1 MKLFVA
7 TSSGVRVRKNK
18 IVASAAFIVLLT
30 ASTGAVAQVPP
41 PPPPATPNCN
51 FVQTPAVGGVLN
63 LHTLAAPA
71 SSVAGSL
78 SGAIGNMNTIFL
90 TQQGSAFVSAP
101 PDPAPDQPGG
111 GVWARAVGGEVNLKS
126 TSTSNGAIIIPANP
140 GQNTSISTTCANNQ
154 NTNFAGVQVGQ
165 DIARLNW
172 GGWNVHLGTT
182 AGYVSSGSTDSVSG
196 FQTNFEVPFFGT
208 YLVATHGRFFSDI
221 MVREEF
227 YNMRLND
234 PTLGYFNQP
243 AGARGVSV
251 AVSAGYNFD
260 LGQNWFLEPSAGFI
274 ASKTH
279 VDSFNSGG
287 TIPPGIAGTNSVNDI
302 NSDIGR
308 LSLRAGK
315 TIVSGNMIW
324 QPFGSVS
331 VFHEFAGP
339 VTSSFVSI
347 NAVQTNNPPL
357 PPGTFPAT
365 FTQTTSTTRVGT
377 YGQYSLGLAA
387 QVANTGWLGFVR
399 VDYRNGDNINGWTGN
414 GGIRYQFTPD
424 MIAAVMPTKAPVK
437 ARGAVLTP
445 VNWTG
450 FYAGGFFGVDY
461 GTTDN
466 RFVGSPGPD
475 GSKIWSVG
483 ALGGGEVGYNYQ
495 VNKWVFGVEGD
506 IGGAN
511 IKGGRTCGAETGI
524 DPVTH
529 FLIAGAFSPAFF
541 ACTDKMNWVA
551 TATAR
556 VGYAYERTLFY
567 VKAGAAFTN
576 DRMTAN
582 CIVAAPGGNPP
593 CTNQA
598 GVAIAT
604 FGASSNRAGFTIG
617 YGTEFDLGHNWS
629 AKAEYDYIDFGRKTM
644 LASDGTTFLSDHPTT
659 SQVKIGV
666 NYHFSGPGVVVAKY

>member
-7 TSSGVRVRKNK
+7 KSREVQGRKTK
-18 IVASAAFIVLLT
+18 ILASTAFVVLLT
-30 ASTGAVAQVPP
+30 ASTAAVAQAPP
-41 PPPPATPNCN
+41 PVPPATPNCTSTQ
-51 FVQTPAVGGVLN
+51 VPAVGGVANLN
-63 LHTLAAPA
+63 QLALPA
-71 SSVAGSL
+71 SAVAGAL
-78 SGAIGNMNTIFL
+78 SGAIGNINTIFL

-101 PDPAPDQPGG
+101 PNPSPDQPGG

-126 TSTSNGAIIIPANP
+126 TSTSNGSFVIPTSPAAN
-140 GQNTSISTTCANNQ
+140 TTISATCANNQ
-154 NTNFAGVQVGQ
+154 NNNFAGVQVGQ

-182 AGYVSSGSTDSVSG
+182 AGYVSSGSTDNLAG
-196 FQTNFEVPFFGT
+196 FTTNFEVPFIGT

-234 PTLGYFNQP
+234 PALGFFNQP
-243 AGARGVSV
+243 TGARGVSV

-260 LGQNWFLEPSAGFI
+260 VGHNWFVEPSGGFI
-274 ASKTH
+274 YSKTR
-279 VDSFNSGG
+279 VDSFTSAG
-287 TIPPGIAGTNSVNDI
+287 TPTLPIVGTNSINDI
-302 NSDIGR
+302 NSAIGR
-308 LSLRAGK
+308 LSLRVG
-315 TIVSGNMIW
+315 TTMTSGNMIW

-339 VTSSFVSI
+339 VTSLYNSL
-347 NAVQTNNPPL
+347 NATFIPAGGPPPL
-357 PPGTFPAT
+357 PAT
-365 FTQTTSTTRVGT
+365 YTQTTSTTRVGT
-377 YGQYSLGLAA
+377 YGQYSLGLAG

-414 GGIRYQFTPD
+414 AGIRYQFTPD

-461 GTTDN
+461 GTTDVAFPADPAAGN
-466 RFVGSPGPD
+466 KVWAFGP
-475 GSKIWSVG
+475 
-483 ALGGGEVGYNYQ
+483 LGGAQAGYNYQ

-506 IGGAN
+506 IGGGN
-511 IKGGRTCGAETGI
+511 IKGSRTCGN
-524 DPVTH
+524 DV
-529 FLIAGAFSPAFF
+529 GASLSPPGGLFTSVLLD
-541 ACTDKMNWVA
+541 CTSKMDWIA

-556 VGYAYERTLFY
+556 VGYAYERTLLY

-576 DRMTAN
+576 ESMTAS
-582 CIVAAPGGNPP
+582 CILNPALNGVLNNP
-593 CTNQA
+593 HCNNPA
-598 GVAIAT
+598 GVLT
-604 FGASSNRAGFTIG
+604 SGFGTSSSRAGWTIG

-629 AKAEYDYIDFGRKTM
+629 AKAEYDYIGFGTKT
-644 LASDGTTFLSDHPTT
+644 LVANDGSLIADHLTT

-666 NYHFSGPGVVVAKY
+666 NYRFSGPGVVVAKY